1 MNLSKSRYTRGVQ
14 CPKMLWMDAHMPEMF
29 DEGVMNQAVLN
40 TGSAVGDLAMGYY
53 GEFIEVP
60 FREGSKQPMID
71 DTARFY
77 EDALAGR
84 GPVNIAEASF
94 AYDGN
99 FCSVDIL
106 RVEPDGVH
114 IVEVKSS
121 THINEIYYHDMAF
134 QTWVLA
140 HCGLVVKSVSLMH
153 LNSKYVRKGALDIHK
168 LFTPEDCSAAV
179 ASLLPDVEQN
189 IPALKAIADSDAEP
203 AMAIGRACKKPYPCG
218 YKGWCWRGVPTP
230 GVFDISRMTDKKAF
244 GLYEDGILTMEDVA
258 ESGIRLTARQK
269 AQVKAEVEGLDR
281 IVDKKKIS
289 AFLEEMRYP
298 LYFLDFET
306 FQPAVPLFDGT
317 WPYEQIPTQYSLHI
331 VSGPDAEPEHRE
343 FLAEAGVDPRRG
355 VAERLV
361 ADIPAGACTIAYN
374 MSFEKGRIS
383 EMAAAFPDLAEHL
396 LSINEGMVDLIKPF
410 QAGSYYARAMGGS
423 NSIKA
428 VLPALFP
435 DDPALDYHALDGV
448 HNGGEA
454 SAAYENLAS
463 LDADEEAYMRER
475 LLRYCELDT
484 LAMVRV
490 WQKLREVAEE

>member
-1 MNLSKSRYTRGVQ
+1 MNLSKSRYTRGIQ
-14 CPKMLWMDAHMPEMF
+14 CPKMLWMDNHLPEKF
-29 DEGVMNQAVLN
+29 DPEVMNQAVLD

-53 GEFIEVP
+53 GDFVEVP
-60 FREGSKQPMID
+60 FREGSKQSMID

-140 HCGLVVKSVSLMH
+140 HCGLAVKSVSLMH
-153 LNSKYVRKGALDIHK
+153 LNYNYVREGDIDLKG
-168 LFTPEDCSAAV
+168 LFTVEDCSLQV
-179 ASLLPDVEQN
+179 AELLPDVEAN
-189 IPALKAIADSDAEP
+189 VPALKAIADAQEEP
-203 AMAIGRACKKPYPCG
+203 SFDISPSCNKPYPCG
-218 YKGWCWRGVPTP
+218 YRGYCWRDLPKP
-230 GVFDISRMTDKKAF
+230 NVFDLNRITAKKAF
-244 GLYEDGILTMEDVA
+244 GLRERGIVSMGDLASSKT
-258 ESGIRLTARQK
+258 RLFPRQK
-269 AQVKAEVEGLDR
+269 AQVRCEVDDVEV
-281 IVDKKKIS
+281 IIDKPKVA
-289 AFLEEMRYP
+289 AFLDTLRYP

-306 FQPAVPLFDGT
+306 FAPAVPLFDGT
-317 WPYEQIPTQYSLHI
+317 HPFQQIPTQYSLH
-331 VSGPDAEPEHRE
+331 VVRKPGGKPEHFE
-343 FLAEAGVDPRRG
+343 FLAEAGADPRRS
-355 VAERLV
+355 VAEHLV
-361 ADIPAGACTIAYN
+361 ADIPAGVCTLAYN
-374 MSFEKGRIS
+374 MSFERGRIK
-383 EMAAAFPDLAEHL
+383 EMAKAFPDLAEHL

-410 QAGSYYARAMGGS
+410 QDGSYYVRSMGGS

-435 DDPALDYHALDGV
+435 NDPELDYHALDLV
-448 HNGGEA
+448 HNGSEA
-454 SAAYENLAS
+454 SAAFEGLGEM
-463 LDADEEAYMRER
+463 DPEEAAFVRER

-484 LAMVRV
+484 LAMVRL
-490 WQKLREVAEE
+490 WEKLLEACE